1 MKKLLTCIECPKGC
15 VLSIDI
21 EICNRFTGQIPRSEN
36 CRISKVSGNE
46 CPKGEEYAHQ
56 EIENPMRILTSAVLT
71 QGFALKMVPVRTD
84 KPIPKSRI
92 MEAMDEIKK
101 IRLKKPVKTGEVV
114 LENLLGIGANVIS
127 VRDVG
132 LA

>member
-1 MKKLLTCIECPKGC
+1 MTKILTCIECPKGC
-15 VLSIDI
+15 ALSIDI
-21 EICNRFTGQIPRSEN
+21 EN
-36 CRISKVSGNE
+36 CRVVKVSGNE

-56 EIENPMRILTSAVLT
+56 EIENPMRILTSAVLS
-71 QGFALKMVPVRTD
+71 QGLTLKMVPVRTD

-101 IRLKKPVKTGEVV
+101 IRLKKPVKTGEVI

-127 VRDVG
+127 VRKVPG
-132 LA
+132 APPKSA